1 MHSMKDQGIFID
13 VVSFQIK
20 ANLIMIG
27 LLLQAANQKGGI
39 KIECTPT
46 LVGLVKAC
54 LILPSYVGGLG

>member
-13 VVSFQIK
+13 VVGFQIK

-27 LLLQAANQKGGI
+27 LLLQAANQKDGI
-39 KIECTPT
+39 KTKRTPT

-54 LILPSYVGGLG
+54 LILPSYVVGLG